1 MACMM
6 TPWTQGKTLILHC
19 RFTLGK
25 GMDAW
30 IFQYWAQGLSS
41 YEHCRWFPIHTW
53 HSAIISLSRSWV
65 FLLCPAH
72 ASLTESVWNI
82 LWVLEQIRNDD
93 YVTIKCGP
101 CLVLFFFLALTRSD
115 PSSCGAHQIFVYV
128 QRDMQDIQYEVASA
142 AAGCLL
148 YLPSKEQSCS
158 LFPTPCF
165 SKPNAKGWLV
175 MDQDCQI

>member
-82 LWVLEQIRNDD
+82 PWVLEQIRNDD

-101 CLVLFFFLALTRSD
+101 CLVLFFFFSFNQIRPLKLWGTSDICVCAERHAGHTVWSGKCRSW
-115 PSSCGAHQIFVYV
+115 V
-128 QRDMQDIQYEVASA
+128 
-142 AAGCLL
+142 
-148 YLPSKEQSCS
+148 S
-158 LFPTPCF
+158 LVPT
-165 SKPNAKGWLV
+165 
-175 MDQDCQI
+175 Q

>member
-1 MACMM
+1 M

-53 HSAIISLSRSWV
+53 HSAIL
-65 FLLCPAH
+65 
-72 ASLTESVWNI
+72 SLTFLGFLVMSSACFSHRICVKHTLSPGTNKKWWLCHHKVWSM
-82 LWVLEQIRNDD
+82 
-93 YVTIKCGP
+93 P
-101 CLVLFFFLALTRSD
+101 CFVFFFLALTRSD